1 MSNPALTSR
10 LAARIKS
17 GSCPIHGHGR
27 YHPHPRRL
35 ASTVLSTPPILTP
48 ASVKA
53 LVPTMEDLV
62 LWKWDKVTVAMSGGV
77 DSAVVLRM
85 LAEYPLDI
93 NVVFM
98 RNWDSLL
105 SENNDNDD
113 LPSPA
118 SYHYSSDPS
127 SSKSPNMSPCG
138 WQKDWDMVQRVC
150 DHVGVPRH
158 RVRLVDLSKEYWAKV
173 FEPALNVWEHGG
185 TPNPDVAC
193 NREIKFGALFEHI
206 PNKDRSFLAT
216 GHYARVKRVPHATR
230 LCRAVDETKDQSYYL
245 SSITDAQLRR
255 AIMPLAQI
263 RKEDVR
269 KLAKYYGLPNANKEE
284 SMGLCF
290 VGERQKFSKFISQYI
305 PKPAVQ
311 GYIVDAEGKKLG
323 RHDGLW
329 QFTVGQKA
337 RLPGMLQ
344 PMFVARKCVGESGQ
358 DIMVVPGSDHPALMC
373 TRIHTHDF
381 HWIANKVP
389 SGIVPGGSKRA
400 LVQIRHRMEPI
411 PAVIN
416 HDWNGMGLTIDFAQP
431 VHGVAPGQVCAIYYM
446 KWCLGSGVIKQT

>member
-1 MSNPALTSR
+1 MVDGKGVVVVDNGGRTRRSDGGSFNLEGELSCHKIIIIDDDDEDEDDGDGENDNNNSHIETCTSTRPMSNPALTSR

-35 ASTVLSTPPILTP
+35 ASTVSSTPPILTP

-85 LAEYPLDI
+85 LAEYVGCRRDLQWGSIALTVQPLDI

-150 DHVGVPRH
+150 DHVGVPKD

-216 GHYARVKRVPHATR
+216 G
-230 LCRAVDETKDQSYYL
+230 E
-245 SSITDAQLRR
+245 
-255 AIMPLAQI
+255 
-263 RKEDVR
+263 
-269 KLAKYYGLPNANKEE
+269 
-284 SMGLCF
+284 
-290 VGERQKFSKFISQYI
+290 
-305 PKPAVQ
+305 
-311 GYIVDAEGKKLG
+311 
-323 RHDGLW
+323 
-329 QFTVGQKA
+329 
-337 RLPGMLQ
+337 
-344 PMFVARKCVGESGQ
+344 
-358 DIMVVPGSDHPALMC
+358 
-373 TRIHTHDF
+373 
-381 HWIANKVP
+381 
-389 SGIVPGGSKRA
+389 
-400 LVQIRHRMEPI
+400 
-411 PAVIN
+411 
-416 HDWNGMGLTIDFAQP
+416 
-431 VHGVAPGQVCAIYYM
+431 
-446 KWCLGSGVIKQT
+446 